1 MSMTITRFGQRNL
14 SSVSRIER
22 SRIWLNG
29 LGQHLT
35 ALFQWGLH
43 TGVLEKPG
51 TESLVLHYHGR
62 TMVLGGS
69 IQKFR
74 MGRSPCNE
82 LIVNQKLASRKH
94 AVIEFQHGQFIL
106 TDYSRNGTYLTMENE
121 ARAFIQS
128 WSVTLSQQ
136 GIINLGRKAVGQD
149 PDIIRYQV
157 VLALA
162 EIQRQAEGNR
172 PELYSTVPENA
183 MDLIDRTLTQLTFSP
198 TVQRFRNLMVFPLL
212 AEESVQPGYLTL
224 DQALRQ
230 KVARISEVSERGTVP
245 ELQFENLSD
254 APVLLVDGE
263 EVVGMKQNRI
273 INLSIL
279 ISGRQTR
286 EIPVSCVEQGRWSH
300 SPRRNGATG
309 HQHYARARARKAE
322 QVSNSLTGSGTRY
335 SNQGEIWR
343 DIDEKFTTLQGH
355 SRTGAMTDLYEQV
368 ADRLESY
375 DSAFYPQPF
384 QVGAV
389 FAIADRIVGV
399 ECFDSDQTFAG
410 FFSKLIESYAM
421 DALEQESVESVAP
434 QPEAAQQFLQRIRN
448 APRQSYLALGEGEDV
463 RFMEDTVSGGA
474 LIADGRV
481 VHLAA
486 FDCA

>member
-1 MSMTITRFGQRNL
+1 
-14 SSVSRIER
+14 
-22 SRIWLNG
+22 
-29 LGQHLT
+29 
-35 ALFQWGLH
+35 
-43 TGVLEKPG
+43 
-51 TESLVLHYHGR
+51 
-62 TMVLGGS
+62 
-69 IQKFR
+69 
-74 MGRSPCNE
+74 
-82 LIVNQKLASRKH
+82 
-94 AVIEFQHGQFIL
+94 
-106 TDYSRNGTYLTMENE
+106 MENE

-172 PELYSTVPENA
+172 PELHVTVPENA
-183 MDLIDRTLTQLTFSP
+183 MDLIDRTLTQLTLSP
-198 TVQRFRNLMVFPLL
+198 TVQRFRNLTVFPLL
-212 AEESVQPGYLTL
+212 AEESVLPGYLTL

-230 KVARISEVSERGTVP
+230 EVARISEVSERGTVP